1 MWVWAAE
8 GRGEGGH
15 PRTICFCR
23 WAVNVHTVVFLRVS
37 AQCTVHRLLP
47 LLCLAV
53 RSEHG
58 IRYVKLPSASS
69 TSSVLRFLEN
79 LCQYL
84 ESDSVFSS
92 QPFSPFSS
100 GNTRFYNRTKSG
112 GQNLQTRKCKVQSV
126 TSLGKCGHSLFRGQL
141 YGRGLGTKEEK
152 NIKMDFFFQVSNSR
166 IRLKFPHWS
175 RNFENEVE

>member
-1 MWVWAAE
+1 MYTLGCFSTHRAE
-8 GRGEGGH
+8 RR
-15 PRTICFCR
+15 PCF
-23 WAVNVHTVVFLRVS
+23 
-37 AQCTVHRLLP
+37 
-47 LLCLAV
+47 CLAV

-100 GNTRFYNRTKSG
+100 GGGSGSNTRFYNRTKSG
-112 GQNLQTRKCKVQSV
+112 GQDPPSRVINTLSFHVDVDLKSETGQFKQPVV
-126 TSLGKCGHSLFRGQL
+126 LFFHCGLFPCNHLPQCFHSF
-141 YGRGLGTKEEK
+141 
-152 NIKMDFFFQVSNSR
+152 I
-166 IRLKFPHWS
+166 
-175 RNFENEVE
+175 